1 VKLCVLEL
9 LWQNISATKSQRH
22 KKPQKIKNLKSN
34 VNLNFKQS
42 LNSFAFANL
51 SSFSIKRSLSGDES
65 GEARLK
71 NNLNVL
77 NHPPVIRQEEL
88 E

>member
-22 KKPQKIKNLKSN
+22 KKPQKIKHLKSC

-42 LNSFAFANL
+42 L
-51 SSFSIKRSLSGDES
+51 R
-65 GEARLK
+65 
-71 NNLNVL
+71 VL
-77 NHPPVIRQEEL
+77 VLVAKKWNPDC
-88 E
+88 